1 MSEENIKS
9 ADQAAMECYE
19 YIVDNAESG
28 DFDIVKAIEKLKET
42 DMSGQF
48 LCSTAR
54 YLSAINDEKYHEW
67 IAPLVEGAIDK
78 DRDRKYIG
86 SLLQAL
92 WGEDYMENAAAL
104 CETDNNFRRI
114 YKRIFPIGAF

>member
-1 MSEENIKS
+1 MSDENIKS

-19 YIVDNAESG
+19 YIVDNAESEN
-28 DFDIVKAIEKLKET
+28 FDISEAVDKLKQT

-54 YLSAINDEKYHEW
+54 YLSAVDDKKYHQW
-67 IAPLVEGAIDK
+67 IAPLVESAIDK

-92 WGEDYMENAAAL
+92 WGDDYKNRATEL
-104 CETDNNFRRI
+104 CVSDNNFRRI
-114 YKRIFPIGAF
+114 YKRIFPTGAF